1 MAIWEIL
8 IGGPLAMILVITI
21 IAALI
26 CFSLLIIGLPFLI
39 VNLYKNHKNQDKIS
53 LREILEETYF

>member
-1 MAIWEIL
+1 MTIWEIL
-8 IGGPLAMILVITI
+8 IIGPLAIILVITI

-26 CFSLLIIGLPFLI
+26 GFSLLIVGLPIFL

-53 LREILEETYF
+53 LWEILEETYF